1 LEVIAFGSYVDLA
14 MMEIEFEIEI
24 WRFVISDSK
33 FSHKIVVYLVL
44 SFPSEYST
52 TE

>member
-1 LEVIAFGSYVDLA
+1 LEVIAFGSYLYVDLA

-33 FSHKIVVYLVL
+33 FSHKIVVYLV
-44 SFPSEYST
+44 FPE
-52 TE
+52 